1 VEFGFVIGI
10 GIICCLVISIFLLPA
25 LLVAKEKAQSNVKKD
40 YQPKQIDME
49 FKFIGK
55 ITNYSKKSAWV
66 IIVLSVLLTAFFA
79 YYIPDGRMNDNYMDL
94 EAEGLE
100 SVRLQKEI
108 VKRFHMSPDN
118 MIAVYDDLEV
128 VNEIQNR
135 LNSQPTVGMVESI
148 TSVMPS
154 VYNQD
159 ARRVILNEIQKNQE
173 NLPRRANIHL
183 DELINQLYRLSDN
196 VTEMSSMAYIG
207 GQDRVFDK
215 ANQFIGLDEEGN
227 QIGPNYAVELARY
240 IESNPESILHL
251 LDFQEEFIPRMKERI
266 VQMSNPEEITLEM
279 VPESYV
285 DRYVS
290 KDSASYLVA
299 FYSNKD
305 IWDGLYTSPFLETVI
320 RNVPNASGTPVF
332 MKAMVEK
339 SKEDGVKSFIYA
351 LIAIF
356 ILLMVDFRSLK
367 TTLVALIPLVMSV
380 SWLLGM
386 MGLFDINYTVVN
398 VIGFPLL
405 LGIGIDDGVHVI
417 HRYKI
422 EGKLRLAYS
431 MSSIGKAIL
440 LTSLTTILGFG
451 SLLSS
456 EYRGYIGLGII
467 VALGI
472 GLCFITSVLI
482 LPAIMKIVW
491 GNDKEHPKFFNN

>member
-1 VEFGFVIGI
+1 
-10 GIICCLVISIFLLPA
+10 
-25 LLVAKEKAQSNVKKD
+25 
-40 YQPKQIDME
+40 
-49 FKFIGK
+49 
-55 ITNYSKKSAWV
+55 
-66 IIVLSVLLTAFFA
+66 
-79 YYIPDGRMNDNYMDL
+79 
-94 EAEGLE
+94 
-100 SVRLQKEI
+100 
-108 VKRFHMSPDN
+108 
-118 MIAVYDDLEV
+118 
-128 VNEIQNR
+128 
-135 LNSQPTVGMVESI
+135 
-148 TSVMPS
+148 
-154 VYNQD
+154 
-159 ARRVILNEIQKNQE
+159 
-173 NLPRRANIHL
+173 
-183 DELINQLYRLSDN
+183 
-196 VTEMSSMAYIG
+196 
-207 GQDRVFDK
+207 
-215 ANQFIGLDEEGN
+215 
-227 QIGPNYAVELARY
+227 
-240 IESNPESILHL
+240 
-251 LDFQEEFIPRMKERI
+251 
-266 VQMSNPEEITLEM
+266 MSNPEEITLDM

-290 KDSASYLVA
+290 KDSASFLVA

-356 ILLMVDFRSLK
+356 ILLMVDFKSLK
-367 TTLVALIPLVMSV
+367 TTLVALIPLVMSI
-380 SWLLGM
+380 SWLLGL
-386 MGLFDINYTVVN
+386 MGLFDINYTIVN

-422 EGKLRLAYS
+422 EGKKRLAYS

-491 GNDKEHPKFFNN
+491 GNDKEHPKFFKN